1 MKIHTIRGATGV
13 NLHVREYGKSNGI
26 PILLIHGWS
35 QNHLCWSKQYDSA
48 LKDEARIVAL
58 DLRGHGMS
66 DAPMQADQYT
76 DGDKWADDIAAI
88 IDELALDRAILVGW
102 SYGGYIIGD
111 YLRRKGQSKIAGI
124 NFVSAAVVLG
134 PKAFGP
140 LLGPGFLENA
150 PGACADDLATNIA
163 AIRRFLRACIVKPIP
178 QNDFEEILAFNVV
191 VRPSVRRAMAQ
202 RELDFGSVLQGI
214 TVPVLVTHGR
224 LDTVVLPSM
233 AEYILQQ
240 CKTAEASWYDD
251 VGHAPF
257 LEQPLRFNSELKQFA
272 ARAHHGRLH

>member
-1 MKIHTIRGATGV
+1 MKIHTIKGATGV

-76 DGDKWADDIAAI
+76 DGDKWADDIAVI

-124 NFVSAAVVLG
+124 NFVSAAVL
-134 PKAFGP
+134 PKAP
-140 LLGPGFLENA
+140 SKLPVPWMCQSLPTTACPAA
-150 PGACADDLATNIA
+150 PSLWT
-163 AIRRFLRACIVKPIP
+163 P
-178 QNDFEEILAFNVV
+178 E
-191 VRPSVRRAMAQ
+191 
-202 RELDFGSVLQGI
+202 
-214 TVPVLVTHGR
+214 
-224 LDTVVLPSM
+224 
-233 AEYILQQ
+233 
-240 CKTAEASWYDD
+240 
-251 VGHAPF
+251 PF
-257 LEQPLRFNSELKQFA
+257 MFQK
-272 ARAHHGRLH
+272 